1 MTLLQGSLL
10 SRPQTRE
17 GELRFVLNC
26 IPTAQQRPRHMRTKT
41 GIDLTYKSEA
51 QAANE
56 RTLEANLQPFV
67 PLKPLSGAL
76 ELKFTAVFPI
86 PKSVNKRER
95 QAMLAGEIGHTV
107 KPDLDNLAKQ
117 LKDAMTRMR
126 FWQDDKQVVRLVGDK
141 RYGETPCWIVQVREI
156 AAARQAQPYPRLRG
170 VSEEFEENL

>member
-1 MTLLQGSLL
+1 
-10 SRPQTRE
+10 
-17 GELRFVLNC
+17 
-26 IPTAQQRPRHMRTKT
+26 MRTKT

-117 LKDAMTRMR
+117 LK
-126 FWQDDKQVVRLVGDK
+126 

-156 AAARQAQPYPRLRG
+156 AAARQAQSYPRLRG

>member
-126 FWQDDKQVVRLVGDK
+126 Q
-141 RYGETPCWIVQVREI
+141 EI
-156 AAARQAQPYPRLRG
+156 RRNAMLDCAGQGSCGGKTGAVLSTFAG
-170 VSEEFEENL
+170 CF

>member
-56 RTLEANLQPFV
+56 RTLEA
-67 PLKPLSGAL
+67 
-76 ELKFTAVFPI
+76 
-86 PKSVNKRER
+86 
-95 QAMLAGEIGHTV
+95 
-107 KPDLDNLAKQ
+107 
-117 LKDAMTRMR
+117 
-126 FWQDDKQVVRLVGDK
+126 VVRS
-141 RYGETPCWIVQVREI
+141 
-156 AAARQAQPYPRLRG
+156 A
-170 VSEEFEENL
+170 

>member
-26 IPTAQQRPRHMRTKT
+26 IPTAQQRARHMRTKT
-41 GIDLTYKSEA
+41 GLDLTYKSRE

-56 RTLEANLQPFV
+56 RTLETLLRPNV
-67 PLKPLSGAL
+67 PRLPWQGAI
-76 ELKFTAVFPI
+76 ELRFTAYF
-86 PKSVNKRER
+86 SVPQSESRKKR
-95 QAMLAGEIGHTV
+95 QAMLTGEIGHTV

-126 FWQDDKQVVRLVGDK
+126 FWHDDRQVVRLISEK
-141 RYGETPCWIVQVREI
+141 KYGENPCWLVMVREI
-156 AAARQAQPYPRLRG
+156 AAAR
-170 VSEEFEENL
+170 